1 MELPTRSDVYNGIDD
16 FYNAYEFEDETLE
29 DQMRTLVK
37 ITYYALTTLSTIGFG
52 DISPRS
58 TKEKFIWAFVLLWG
72 VTALTIVIN
81 KLMDMVIEERNI
93 YR

>member
-1 MELPTRSDVYNGIDD
+1 
-16 FYNAYEFEDETLE
+16 
-29 DQMRTLVK
+29 MRTLVK